1 MPKTK
6 IDVKRIPPEAEAVL
20 KQCTQD
26 QLIFMQ
32 GLAGNPNFD
41 KLVEVTRL
49 MTNRNLELVFA
60 YPERDPQNLAV
71 YKANARGQV
80 ASLTILMYLIKGAER
95 EIERRGKE
103 AKK

>member
-1 MPKTK
+1 MPKKKSDK
-6 IDVKRIPPEAEAVL
+6 IDVKRIPLEAEAIL
-20 KQCTQD
+20 KQCTLD
-26 QLIFMQ
+26 QLIYMQ
-32 GLAGNPNFD
+32 GLAGNPKFD

-80 ASLTILMYLIKGAER
+80 AS
-95 EIERRGKE
+95 
-103 AKK
+103 